1 MKDQIFPEPTVGAFI
16 FNLAGELLLLKS
28 HKWPGRYVVPGG
40 HVELGERIEE
50 TVIRET
56 REETGLEIYDLE
68 FILFQ
73 EFIYDPSFW
82 KPKHFIFFDYACK
95 TNSTDVQLND
105 EAEEYIWVRLDEAAA
120 ILPLDAYTRASID
133 KLIEATRRLE
143 QTQHPHNQRCHQQCG
158 QHISHTYLFD
168 LQQTG
173 DANPDQQDAS
183 GGCQL
188 IHHVWR
194 NQGIQLRCH

>member
-1 MKDQIFPEPTVGAFI
+1 MTDQIFPEPTVGVFI

-73 EFIYDPSFW
+73 EFIFDPSFW
-82 KPKHFIFFDYACK
+82 KRKHFIFFDYACK
-95 TNSTDVQLND
+95 TNSTAVLLND
-105 EAEEYIWVRLDEAAA
+105 EAEEYIWVRLDEAVT
-120 ILPLDAYTRASID
+120 LPLDAYTRASID
-133 KLIEATRRLE
+133 KLIEM
-143 QTQHPHNQRCHQQCG
+143 
-158 QHISHTYLFD
+158 
-168 LQQTG
+168 
-173 DANPDQQDAS
+173 
-183 GGCQL
+183 GG
-188 IHHVWR
+188 R
-194 NQGIQLRCH
+194 